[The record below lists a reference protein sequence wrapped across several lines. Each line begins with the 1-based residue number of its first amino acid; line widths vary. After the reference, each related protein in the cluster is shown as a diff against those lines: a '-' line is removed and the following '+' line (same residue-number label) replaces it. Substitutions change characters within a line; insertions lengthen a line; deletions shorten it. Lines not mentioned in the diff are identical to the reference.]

1 MTPLINVTENM
12 VASVSPNTG
21 NFMSLFDSDTTS
33 FWFAGWGNYPSQIV
47 IDLQTV
53 HQIDKLRI
61 YDGAGSPTAKFEFA
75 DSPMNVHST
84 VSHVLTQYMGWTDI
98 AIGKAARFVYVT
110 IDNPGGD
117 KPISILEIYGI
128 STGSGGGS
136 TTPTLTYGEA
146 SQAICTNSF
155 HWVPIDIVKPF
166 AMVREYNYWSWYEG
180 KQGVNAFEPSAET
193 GANLDKHFAELKAN
207 NITPLFCL
215 NQCPPWLNTYKEF
228 EAEDR
233 PTDTPTSKSD
243 DPASYS
249 YFARFM
255 YQIAARYGRVAVPL
269 EILTL
274 DASNTPKSGLN
285 LLEFISPWNEP
296 DKWWKGPRGNIKA
309 NEYAALLSAVWDGH
323 EGTIKGHMGIKN
335 ADPSMKV
342 VLGGLTDMR
351 QDYLN
356 EMNNWFKTNR
366 KDKKFC
372 ADVIDVHHYSGNYGT
387 ELFSPT
393 AKGVAP
399 ETDSLKSKVAAF
411 VNFTKMLLPNREIWM
426 TEYGYDTGTK
436 SPQRSTAYGGFS
448 ADEVQAMWNIRSF
461 LEILAGGMDKA
472 FVFNIYDESNDQF
485 GIFQTSGV
493 VRSRAD
499 GLTKKMAW
507 NKFSELATKL
517 KGLVFKGDES
527 KQANVRNYKF
537 ANDDGSKVCLIMW
550 SPTEN
555 GTTIPAYVYGGK
567 SYFVSEMPS
576 IVEVSA
582 TAGGTGGGTVGGA
595 NNKKVL
601 ITLDDTNKVGSKTT
615 HEMLLAAGD
624 ELWVNGVKVTTDV
637 LIVVKRAAS
646 PAVSAQN
653 SPVPTPTATP
663 ITAPIAVPTALP
675 PTALADTP
683 QALPPSA
690 AATTTKKKTTTKK
703 TAVVQ

>member
-21 NFMSLFDSDTTS
+21 NFMSLFDGDTTS

-47 IDLQTV
+47 IDLQTI

-61 YDGAGSPTAKFEFA
+61 YDGAGSPSAKFEFA
-75 DSPMNVHST
+75 DEPMSVHST
-84 VSHVLTQYMGWTDI
+84 VNHVLTQYMGWTDI
-98 AIGKAARFVYVT
+98 PVGKAARFVYVT
-110 IDNPGGD
+110 VDNPGGD
-117 KPISILEIYGI
+117 KPISILEVYGI
-128 STGSGGGS
+128 STGNPGVYM
-136 TTPTLTYGEA
+136 TPVITYPETA
-146 SQAICTNSF
+146 QAICTNSF

-166 AMVREYNYWSWYEG
+166 AMVREYNYWTWYEG

-193 GANLDKHFAELKAN
+193 SANLDKHFAELKAN
-207 NITPLFCL
+207 NITPLFCM
-215 NQCPPWLNTYKEF
+215 NQCPPWMNTYKEF

-233 PTDTPTSKSD
+233 PTNTPESKSD

-249 YFARFM
+249 NFARFM
-255 YQIAARYGRVAVPL
+255 FQCAARYGRAT
-269 EILTL
+269 IATNRLTV

-285 LLEFISPWNEP
+285 LLEYISPWNEP

-323 EGTIKGHMGIKN
+323 EGTIKGDFGIKT

-342 VLGGLTDMR
+342 VLGGLTDLR

-356 EMNNWFKTNR
+356 EMNNWFKANR

-372 ADVIDVHHYSGNYGT
+372 ADVIDAHHYSGNYGT

-399 ETDSLKSKVAAF
+399 ETDSLKSKVASF
-411 VNFTKMLLPNREIWM
+411 VTYVRMTLPNREIWM
-426 TEYGYDTGTK
+426 TEFGYDTGTK

-461 LEILAGGMDKA
+461 LEILAGGMDRA
-472 FVFNIYDESNDQF
+472 FVFNIYDESNDQN

-493 VRSRAD
+493 VRSRAE
-499 GLTKKMAW
+499 GLTKKMSW
-507 NKFSELATKL
+507 NKFAELATKL

-527 KQANVRNYKF
+527 KQPNVRNYKF
-537 ANDDGSKVCLIMW
+537 ANADGSKVCLIMW

-576 IVEVSA
+576 IVELSS
-582 TAGGTGGGTVGGA
+582 TAGTGTGGGTVGGA
-595 NNKKVL
+595 NNKKVS

-615 HEMLLAAGD
+615 HEILLAAGD

-637 LIVVKRAAS
+637 LITVKRAAS
-646 PAVSAQN
+646 PVVSAAN
-653 SPVPTPTATP
+653 APINAPVA
-663 ITAPIAVPTALP
+663 APIAVPIAPP
-675 PTALADTP
+675 PTADVAP
-683 QALPPSA
+683 QMPPPTA
-690 AATTTKKKTTTKK
+690 AAAAPTTKKAATKK
-703 TAVVQ
+703 AAVVK